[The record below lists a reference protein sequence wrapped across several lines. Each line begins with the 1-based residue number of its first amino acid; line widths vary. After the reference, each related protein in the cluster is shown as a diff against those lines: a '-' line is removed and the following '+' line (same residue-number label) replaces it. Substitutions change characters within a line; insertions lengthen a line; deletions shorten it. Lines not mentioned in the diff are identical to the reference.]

1 MLNKNF
7 PTHRRFPLPNVS
19 TFLTHTYM
27 NITNP
32 WPWGACEC
40 LDNVNVSTLKLSP
53 SFLTTGLLQL
63 KPKLQTP
70 IFTALKLGLK
80 LLLSIPNVL
89 APGFHNFNCATK
101 LHPKQNHTHTH
112 KRERGSLVHW
122 YIVSRCGGMLSF
134 CRRTARQF
142 DFSQNMA
149 PPWEYE
155 WFVRYEDNIG
165 MHQKKTFKV
174 HIPRTNTE
182 PKTNTRYV
190 P

>member
-27 NITNP
+27 NNTNP
-32 WPWGACEC
+32 WPWGAWEC

-101 LHPKQNHTHTH
+101 LHPKQNRTQNKITHTLT
-112 KRERGSLVHW
+112 RERERELGTLVHSESVW
-122 YIVSRCGGMLSF
+122 WHALILSED
-134 CRRTARQF
+134 CEAIWLQPKHGSTMRVW
-142 DFSQNMA
+142 M
-149 PPWEYE
+149 
-155 WFVRYEDNIG
+155 VREIWGQHRHASKENL
-165 MHQKKTFKV
+165 
-174 HIPRTNTE
+174 
-182 PKTNTRYV
+182 
-190 P
+190 